1 MRESNFIK
9 QNKEKWEEFEKIL
22 EKEQK
27 NPDKLK
33 ELFVQITDDLSYSR
47 TFYPNRSV
55 RVYLNGLAQNIFH
68 SIYKTRKEGTS
79 RFWTF
84 WTDELPIIVYQ
95 SRKAFLLSLVVF
107 LGAFLIGALSCMM
120 DPEFPRVILG
130 DEYVNMTI
138 ENIESGDPMAVYKQ
152 KGQYGMSM
160 GITFNNLYVAF
171 LTFVMGIIYS
181 IGSIAILISN
191 GIMVGA
197 FQYFFYEQG
206 VFLESFLT
214 IWIHGTL
221 EISAIIIAGAAGI
234 TLGSGMVFPGT
245 YTRVQAFQISA
256 KRGLKIM
263 LGITPIFILAGF
275 IEGFLTRLTDTPD
288 IIRALFIFL
297 CLAFVIFY
305 FIWYPQHKAKSGSE
319 YLNKSNEIPADKNQ
333 VINFQSIKTSGEI
346 IPDVFKFYKNH
357 FRKLASI
364 SFVLSGLF
372 CLFTYV
378 LYDGEDTLLFERTEY
393 LFIFN
398 AIANVDKFFS
408 YEEFIYLP
416 IINTILITIFTFV
429 VYQHLLKDAQ
439 NSFESADYI
448 ERSTLFKIINTIIPI
463 AVMMVCFQ
471 AGGVWFFLFIV
482 GLFPLLLLWIYL
494 IYAEGNNCFEALG
507 NTFRLIGAG
516 YSVGITTTVGL
527 LSLAML
533 FYSIADSAIFWF
545 YIDILS
551 WNLSLDPMQL
561 ELVVAVLLTFTSMW
575 MLYMLYGF
583 FLTGIGLLYYS
594 ILEQTEAYSLR
605 KMLTRIGIQNK
616 IQGIEKEV

>member
-9 QNKEKWEEFEKIL
+9 QNKEKWKEFEKIL
-22 EKEQK
+22 EKEHK

-84 WTDELPIIVYQ
+84 WTEELPILVYQ
-95 SRKAFLLSLVVF
+95 SRKSFLLSFVVF
-107 LGAFLIGALSCMM
+107 LVAFLIGALSSMM
-120 DPEFPRVILG
+120 EPEFPRVILG
-130 DEYVNMTI
+130 DDYVNMTL

-171 LTFVMGIIYS
+171 LTFVMGIVYS

-245 YTRVQAFQISA
+245 YSRIQAFQISA

-263 LGITPIFILAGF
+263 LGIVPIFIIAGF

-288 IIRALFIFL
+288 IIRGLFIFL

-305 FIWYPQHKAKSGSE
+305 FIWYPYQKAKSGSE

-346 IPDVFKFYKNH
+346 IPDVFKFCINH
-357 FRKLASI
+357 LRQFAGV
-364 SFVLSGLF
+364 SFILSGLF

-378 LYDGEDTLLFERTEY
+378 LHDGEDAFLFERTESI
-393 LFIFN
+393 FIFN

-408 YEEFIYLP
+408 YEEFLYLP

-429 VYQHLLKDAQ
+429 VYQHLSKEAH
-439 NSFESADYI
+439 NSFEEEDKI
-448 ERSTLFKIINTIIPI
+448 ERSPVFKIFNTIFPI
-463 AVMMVCFQ
+463 AVMMFCFQ
-471 AGGVWFFLFIV
+471 AGGIWFLIFII
-482 GLFPLLLLWIYL
+482 GLFPLLLLWAYL
-494 IYAEGNNCFEALG
+494 IYARGNNCFEALG
-507 NTFRLIGAG
+507 NTFRLVGAG
-516 YSVGITTTVGL
+516 YGVGVATSLGL
-527 LSLAML
+527 LCLAML

-551 WNLSLDPMQL
+551 WNLALDPMQL

-575 MLYMLYGF
+575 MLFLLYSF
-583 FLTGIGLLYYS
+583 FLAGMGLLYYS
-594 ILEQTEAYSLR
+594 ILEQSEAYSLK
-605 KMLTRIGIQNK
+605 KMLNRIGIQNK